1 INGLLA
7 DYYSI
12 DEVTGDQFRRVKLP
26 ENSPRGGLL
35 GMAAIHA
42 MGSDGIMSS
51 PVERGAWVLRHL
63 LHDPPPPAPPNVPQ
77 ISRLDGQILTTRE
90 RLLAHQEQAQCA
102 SCHRKIDPIGFG
114 MENFDAA
121 GKWRIEDSYQVL
133 DKKGRGVGKRK
144 IWPIDASGSFHQGP
158 SFNDFQQLRD
168 LISTH
173 ENEFAHGMTEH
184 LIEYGLGRP
193 FGFTDQTLAEEI
205 VNAAKSKD
213 YSVKEFIH
221 ALVLSESFRT
231 K

>member
-1 INGLLA
+1 
-7 DYYSI
+7 
-12 DEVTGDQFRRVKLP
+12 
-26 ENSPRGGLL
+26 
-35 GMAAIHA
+35 
-42 MGSDGIMSS
+42 
-51 PVERGAWVLRHL
+51 
-63 LHDPPPPAPPNVPQ
+63 
-77 ISRLDGQILTTRE
+77 
-90 RLLAHQEQAQCA
+90 
-102 SCHRKIDPIGFG
+102 